1 MFTSPCCCALIK
13 LTSLSHNFTQNGN
26 YILEKV
32 FTRSHL
38 PVWILVLRTHLCMYI
53 FSNKSELLGTPHKK
67 YSTMRKDYF
76 RKFLYFISR
85 ISQKS
90 MSSKIMLER
99 GFQVIFK
106 EQIQST
112 GKRKLMV
119 SYTKPKP
126 TAALIII
133 PCFQFLDNMPKQ
145 LRWQGPGI
153 IVLELQSC
161 LWICHI
167 VGLSLRCL
175 SSSSSRRPF
184 PLLSKFLFQ
193 NLSGFYPFMDN
204 IPLKPYIHPAT
215 RKVCTEDL
223 QAVSA
228 GFAQGG
234 RWI

>member
-1 MFTSPCCCALIK
+1 MFTCPCCCALIK

-53 FSNKSELLGTPHKK
+53 FSNKSELLGTPHKIQHYEK
-67 YSTMRKDYF
+67 RLF
-76 RKFLYFISR
+76 
-85 ISQKS
+85 QKVS
-90 MSSKIMLER
+90 LLHQQDFSKINVIKNNVQR

-106 EQIQST
+106 EQIHST

-145 LRWQGPGI
+145 LR
-153 IVLELQSC
+153 
-161 LWICHI
+161 
-167 VGLSLRCL
+167 
-175 SSSSSRRPF
+175 
-184 PLLSKFLFQ
+184 
-193 NLSGFYPFMDN
+193 
-204 IPLKPYIHPAT
+204 
-215 RKVCTEDL
+215 
-223 QAVSA
+223 
-228 GFAQGG
+228 
-234 RWI
+234 

>member
-38 PVWILVLRTHLCMYI
+38 PVWILVLRTHLCTYFLI
-53 FSNKSELLGTPHKK
+53 KVSYWGLLIK

-99 GFQVIFK
+99 GFKVIFK
-106 EQIQST
+106 KQIHRT
-112 GKRKLMV
+112 GKTKLMV

-145 LRWQGPGI
+145 L
-153 IVLELQSC
+153 
-161 LWICHI
+161 
-167 VGLSLRCL
+167 
-175 SSSSSRRPF
+175 
-184 PLLSKFLFQ
+184 K
-193 NLSGFYPFMDN
+193 
-204 IPLKPYIHPAT
+204 
-215 RKVCTEDL
+215 
-223 QAVSA
+223 
-228 GFAQGG
+228 
-234 RWI
+234 